1 MRQLMPPFGG
11 LKMAPS
17 GAIFFGREALMDRF
31 VAFLDV
37 GYLNAASASALGH
50 KPREIR
56 ALPEEWVKWLQGVG
70 KTLPGNPK
78 FLRAYWYDGAYDP
91 RHGTYKAQRGYFD
104 RIAKVPGVQLRLGH
118 LQPKKKPK
126 WQYAVK
132 SALKKMGVDQ
142 EEFEKHFEFPQE
154 LEQKGVDTRITLDIV
169 RLAQNRVYD
178 AAVLVAGDRD
188 LAEPVRV
195 AQDEGCRMVLAAPKG
210 ASMAEELKQIADEV
224 RFIKKSNLASLFK
237 ITPGDED
244 EPPSA
249 ATAQSPPA

>member
-1 MRQLMPPFGG
+1 
-11 LKMAPS
+11 
-17 GAIFFGREALMDRF
+17 MDRF

-37 GYLNAASASALGH
+37 GYLNASSAKALGR

-56 ALPEEWVKWLQGVG
+56 AEPGEWVQWLKSMG
-70 KTLPGNPK
+70 KSLPGNPK

-91 RHGTYKAQRGYFD
+91 RHQTFKAQRGYFD
-104 RIAKVPGVQLRLGH
+104 RIARVPGIQLRLGH
-118 LQPKKKPK
+118 LQVKKNPK

-142 EEFEKHFEFPQE
+142 AQFEEHFEFPPE

-169 RLAQNRVYD
+169 RLAQRRVYD
-178 AAVLVAGDRD
+178 AAILVAGDRD

-195 AQDEGCRMVLAAPKG
+195 AQDEGCRVVLAAPKG

-224 RFIKKSNLASLFK
+224 KRIKKADLERLFQVSEPEVESPSLPSSAS
-237 ITPGDED
+237 
-244 EPPSA
+244 S
-249 ATAQSPPA
+249 

>member
-1 MRQLMPPFGG
+1 
-11 LKMAPS
+11 
-17 GAIFFGREALMDRF
+17 MDRF

-37 GYLNAASASALGH
+37 GYLNASSAGALGR

-56 ALPEEWVKWLQGVG
+56 AEPEEWINWLRAAG

-91 RHGTYKAQRGYFD
+91 RHKTYKAQKGYFD
-104 RIAKVPGVQLRLGH
+104 RIARVPGIQLRLGH
-118 LQPKKKPK
+118 LQVKKNPK

-142 EEFEKHFEFPQE
+142 ADFEKHFEFPPE

-169 RLAQNRVYD
+169 RLAQRRVYD
-178 AAVLVAGDRD
+178 AAILVAGDRD

-195 AQDEGCRMVLAAPKG
+195 AQDEGCRMILAAPKG
-210 ASMAEELKQIADEV
+210 ASMAEELRQIADEV
-224 RFIKKSNLASLFK
+224 KRIKKADLEKLFDITEPVAAAAASPK
-237 ITPGDED
+237 
-244 EPPSA
+244 PPSPS
-249 ATAQSPPA
+249 T